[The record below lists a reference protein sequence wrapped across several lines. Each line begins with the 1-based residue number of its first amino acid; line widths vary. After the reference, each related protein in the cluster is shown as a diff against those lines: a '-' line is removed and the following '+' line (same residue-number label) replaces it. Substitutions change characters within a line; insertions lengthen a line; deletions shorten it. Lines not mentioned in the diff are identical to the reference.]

1 MCFGDVLQFSCIH
14 NDIYTWNFIID
25 ARQTLEFFQP
35 FWREGIG
42 ASRNNIPSDIRPNSY
57 ESNCDLSLVNI
68 PIINVDFFKKKTSES
83 CQIHTLSIILGME
96 NRNPPPIFQMHSFSL
111 F

>member
-1 MCFGDVLQFSCIH
+1 MCFGDVLQFFWIH
-14 NDIYTWNFIID
+14 SDIYTWNFIID
-25 ARQTLEFFQP
+25 ARQTLEFFRP

-42 ASRNNIPSDIRPNSY
+42 ASRNNISSDIRPNSY
-57 ESNCDLSLVNI
+57 ESDLDLSLVNI
-68 PIINVDFFKKKTSES
+68 PMINADFLKKTSES

-96 NRNPPPIFQMHSFSL
+96 NRNPPPIFQMHSFSR